1 MSVFHKNDVLGLSRL
16 ITIFRLTLTS
26 QISLMQS
33 LVKTETCAEN
43 VENFDCSM
51 GCVTTLG
58 GALDALEDVSRQV
71 LGKCRFYHKKFTNV
85 QNQLRTQL
93 NIVAG

>member
-1 MSVFHKNDVLGLSRL
+1 MKSTSTYHH
-16 ITIFRLTLTS
+16 FRLTVTS
-26 QISLMQS
+26 QIALMQS